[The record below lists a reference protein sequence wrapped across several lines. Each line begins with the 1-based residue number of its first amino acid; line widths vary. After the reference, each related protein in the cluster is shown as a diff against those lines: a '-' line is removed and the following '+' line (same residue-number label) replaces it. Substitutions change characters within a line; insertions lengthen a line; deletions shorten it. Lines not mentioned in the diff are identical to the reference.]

1 MIWYLVQQCARSFS
15 VTHETA
21 SLFCIAL
28 HCFINGADNKLVHGF
43 PLLQSM
49 GSNDFFLTF
58 GDPDPKKYRYCE
70 PPMNKLTCFLMRLA
84 PQATVGS
91 RTWSPNDKP
100 YPLARS
106 PFRIIPATG
115 QVPYSMCTAEHCT
128 QQSSPAGLPAS
139 TQCMPSALSASAGL
153 HRHMWFY
160 AALQELL
167 PPVQTA
173 PLPER
178 VLIFPGSGRLL
189 KIHGAGKVRSTSDRP
204 Q

>member
-1 MIWYLVQQCARSFS
+1 MTYGLLKYAIIPKEFYCPDLLWIVFTFQDSPDQRGWSAGSRFR
-15 VTHETA
+15 EPI
-21 SLFCIAL
+21 LFIFHPVSWL
-28 HCFINGADNKLVHGF
+28 FR
-43 PLLQSM
+43 LLPGIS
-49 GSNDFFLTF
+49 
-58 GDPDPKKYRYCE
+58 E
-70 PPMNKLTCFLMRLA
+70 PPMNKFTCFLMRLA

-178 VLIFPGSGRLL
+178 VLIFPG
-189 KIHGAGKVRSTSDRP
+189 
-204 Q
+204 

>member
-1 MIWYLVQQCARSFS
+1 MRFLS
-15 VTHETA
+15 VGPTVCLRLPSDSVLRRTPLPCWLHA
-21 SLFCIAL
+21 SRYRAHLGL
-28 HCFINGADNKLVHGF
+28 S
-43 PLLQSM
+43 PLRRNVRA
-49 GSNDFFLTF
+49 GRT
-58 GDPDPKKYRYCE
+58 E
-70 PPMNKLTCFLMRLA
+70 PPMNKFTGFLMRLA
-84 PQATVGS
+84 PQAAVGS

-178 VLIFPGSGRLL
+178 VLIFPG
-189 KIHGAGKVRSTSDRP
+189 
-204 Q
+204 

>member
-1 MIWYLVQQCARSFS
+1 MLRHPGSAVLLFQTPESILIIVEEAFS
-15 VTHETA
+15 VTT
-21 SLFCIAL
+21 
-28 HCFINGADNKLVHGF
+28 V
-43 PLLQSM
+43 
-49 GSNDFFLTF
+49 
-58 GDPDPKKYRYCE
+58 CE
-70 PPMNKLTCFLMRLA
+70 PPMNKFTCFLMRLA

-178 VLIFPGSGRLL
+178 VLIFPGCNYSAPHEFSQNQDGEFTHRT
-189 KIHGAGKVRSTSDRP
+189 IIENSWGGQGAKHL
-204 Q
+204 